1 MSIPY
6 DNVSWIICFH
16 RDQSLGEDKRKNLGT
31 LDRRVL
37 LDWVEK
43 IMIELMVQDQTG
55 TFKLIHKEV
64 ALKTYGDA
72 GREYLRNIMSA
83 LSNIL
88 QFDSAL
94 DRWFQDTKRV
104 SYMWFTVLQ
113 REKSKYYPICIIQY
127 NFKMEQF
134 SISNH
139 DNWRRSRKLVIL
151 YREQNTQTKVQ
162 GWTQL
167 AHQQVVEEQFHQ
179 FLWFSQT

>member
-1 MSIPY
+1 
-6 DNVSWIICFH
+6 
-16 RDQSLGEDKRKNLGT
+16 
-31 LDRRVL
+31 
-37 LDWVEK
+37 
-43 IMIELMVQDQTG
+43 MVQDQTG

-127 NFKMEQF
+127 NF
-134 SISNH
+134 
-139 DNWRRSRKLVIL
+139 
-151 YREQNTQTKVQ
+151 
-162 GWTQL
+162 
-167 AHQQVVEEQFHQ
+167 
-179 FLWFSQT
+179 